1 MRCQEQWAMTQVF
14 KIALETPYEFRV
26 GDPSLIGWIITFT
39 YALAFAVCFLN
50 VKYFQGVRRGEPKS
64 PQYWFWCGVACVV
77 FLLGANKQ
85 LDLQTWMI
93 EVWRTLARENGWYE
107 ERRTYQTFF
116 ILITIFC
123 GSAFAAWIIYELRS
137 VWRECAGA
145 VVGLTCLMVFVLIR
159 AASLHQIDGWL
170 AETISGVKLRYIL
183 ELLGVA
189 LVCAAATKNL
199 LVQHPSSS
207 RGK

>member
-1 MRCQEQWAMTQVF
+1 MTQVF
-14 KIALETPYEFRV
+14 EIALETPYEFRV

-50 VKYFQGVRRGEPKS
+50 VKSLQGVGRSEPKS
-64 PQYWFWCGVACVV
+64 PLYWFWCGVACVV
-77 FLLGANKQ
+77 LLLGANKQ
-85 LDLQTWMI
+85 LDLQTWVI
-93 EVWRTLARENGWYE
+93 DVCRTLARENGWYE

-123 GSAFAAWIIYELRS
+123 GSAFAAWIIYELRGF
-137 VWRECAGA
+137 WRECGGA
-145 VVGLTCLMVFVLIR
+145 VVGLAFLMAFVLIR
-159 AASLHQIDGWL
+159 AASLHQIDDWL
-170 AETISGVKLRYIL
+170 AETISGAKLRHIL
-183 ELLGVA
+183 ELVGVA
-189 LVCAAATKNL
+189 IVCAAATENL